1 MAVIFSSVKK
11 VTDYVKTVNL
21 LINQAESGIKPDAEL
36 IAIGQK
42 ATATIPNTVMT
53 VSEEEARKQ
62 MAELMASRPISEIR
76 PTTPT
81 KR

>member
-21 LINQAESGIKPDAEL
+21 LINQAEAGTKPDAEL
-36 IAIGQK
+36 IAAGQK
-42 ATATIPNTVMT
+42 ATAQIPNAVMT
-53 VSEEEARKQ
+53 VSEEEAHKQ
-62 MAELMASRPISEIR
+62 MQELMAKQVPEVR
-76 PTTPT
+76 TTLPN